1 METQEKTFDILR
13 QENIWRLEQ
22 DLNGL
27 ILLKKRKESE
37 DMRKMENIKYAIS
50 AIIGVFFSFFGILA
64 VPLALL
70 IPCNIIDYFT
80 GLRAAKMRGEKIT
93 SEISINGIYKKVTM
107 YILIFVGFGIDC
119 MISYVTGTLHIE
131 MAFPLLFAAIVA
143 SWLVI
148 NELIS
153 ITENCEVIGVTIPI
167 LGPVLKYVKKKI
179 ETVTEIKEEDEK
191 PEGE

>member
-1 METQEKTFDILR
+1 MK
-13 QENIWRLEQ
+13 
-22 DLNGL
+22 
-27 ILLKKRKESE
+27 
-37 DMRKMENIKYAIS
+37 KMENIKYFIS
-50 AIIGVFFSFFGILA
+50 AVIGAFFSFFGILA

-70 IPCNIIDYFT
+70 IPCNLIDYFT

-93 SEISINGIYKKVTM
+93 SEVSINGIYKKVTM
-107 YILIFVGFGIDC
+107 YILIFVGFGIDS

-131 MAFPLLFAAIVA
+131 MKFPLLFAAIVA

-153 ITENCEVIGVTIPI
+153 ITENCETIGVTIPI
-167 LGPVLKYVKKKI
+167 LGPVLKFIKKKI
-179 ETVTEIKEEDEK
+179 ETVTDVEDEKEDKEK

>member
-1 METQEKTFDILR
+1 
-13 QENIWRLEQ
+13 
-22 DLNGL
+22 
-27 ILLKKRKESE
+27 
-37 DMRKMENIKYAIS
+37 
-50 AIIGVFFSFFGILA
+50 
-64 VPLALL
+64 
-70 IPCNIIDYFT
+70 
-80 GLRAAKMRGEKIT
+80 
-93 SEISINGIYKKVTM
+93 
-107 YILIFVGFGIDC
+107 

-153 ITENCEVIGVTIPI
+153 ITENCEVIGVTIPV
-167 LGPVLKYVKKKI
+167 LGPVLKCVKKKI